1 MITRPI
7 VETIKATP
15 IQAKNSQGSLLYF
28 LSSQRPK
35 RAATTIGIPIND
47 ELGGKIPPEKL
58 DEAQRNNAI
67 NNKDAQNIN
76 TNELTAKIPA
86 LKKPKSEEAIKN
98 IENIDQFLKRF

>member
-1 MITRPI
+1 MNTSENAP
-7 VETIKATP
+7 EEK
-15 IQAKNSQGSLLYF
+15 SDF
-28 LSSQRPK
+28 LK
-35 RAATTIGIPIND
+35 RL
-47 ELGGKIPPEKL
+47 EKKLGGKIPPEKL

-98 IENIDQFLKRF
+98 IENVDQFLKRF

>member
-1 MITRPI
+1 MNTSENAP
-7 VETIKATP
+7 EEK
-15 IQAKNSQGSLLYF
+15 SDF
-28 LSSQRPK
+28 LK
-35 RAATTIGIPIND
+35 RL
-47 ELGGKIPPEKL
+47 EKKLGDKIPPEKL

-76 TNELTAKIPA
+76 ANELTAKIPA